1 MHTLGQ
7 RARSRSRASIGVET
21 LARAPPPCP
30 AKTGRTRTRAC
41 GERCTVVMSLPA
53 LRPPR
58 YPPSPLKTIL
68 DSRYFVARKKGKWE
82 ILAISN
88 GVGSCR
94 FSHRVF
100 EAERRFITLSI
111 SIDLFFIITS
121 TIIFSRMTYQL
132 VRVPLHAGYPLPYSY
147 SINEEFVDFNSDF
160 TTKIRGIGA
169 PTTGDFPSPP

>member
-1 MHTLGQ
+1 MRSVTKTVQ
-7 RARSRSRASIGVET
+7 RRRCTRSASAHAHVHALALAWKRL
-21 LARAPPPCP
+21 LARHRLAPPKQ
-30 AKTGRTRTRAC
+30 AGREQERVEN

-82 ILAISN
+82 ILAILN

-132 VRVPLHAGYPLPYSY
+132 VFLSM
-147 SINEEFVDFNSDF
+147 
-160 TTKIRGIGA
+160 
-169 PTTGDFPSPP
+169 